1 MIMSMLYDINFI
13 IGLLVTLLL
22 TAIVSFYFT
31 QRIEEQN
38 EKISAMSMVVR
49 AMADELSYFRNNML
63 INSENVVKSVAP
75 SASTNVTTS
84 ASTNVTPSSVHVM
97 QGGAQYNEDSKSYVI
112 DLAKMGTTSD
122 INLIQVSDCESDEE
136 DSDSDS
142 DSDSDLDDSD
152 DSGSESVSE
161 SGSETDES
169 DSDEDLDINEL
180 QELGDNGESQVKSI
194 KINLSNELDKND
206 EVLDLDISEFTL
218 GDAQAEDAA
227 ALSVDDIINSLS
239 ISPDD
244 AVKTIN
250 VSLDQETEKALMDY
264 KKLPLDKLRALVQEK
279 KLCEDAS
286 KMKKKELFTLLGV

>member
-63 INSENVVKSVAP
+63 INPTGASSANAGQSVAP
-75 SASTNVTTS
+75 SNTSPNAS
-84 ASTNVTPSSVHVM
+84 PSPVQPM
-97 QGGAQYNEDSKSYVI
+97 QGGSQYNEDSKSYVI
-112 DLAKMGTTSD
+112 DLAKMGTTSE
-122 INLIQVSDCESDEE
+122 INLIQVSDCESEEE
-136 DSDSDS
+136 DSDSDNS
-142 DSDSDLDDSD
+142 DSDE
-152 DSGSESVSE
+152 SGSESESE
-161 SGSETDES
+161 SGSDSGSETDESES

-180 QELGDNGESQVKSI
+180 QELGDNGENQVKSI
-194 KINLSNELDKND
+194 KINLSNGDD
-206 EVLDLDISEFTL
+206 GLDLDISEFTL
-218 GDAQAEDAA
+218 GDTQSHDVA
-227 ALSVDDIINSLS
+227 ALSVDDIINSLTES
-239 ISPDD
+239 QDD
-244 AVKTIN
+244 AVKKIN
-250 VSLDQETEKALMDY
+250 VSLDQETDKAYIDY
-264 KKLPLDKLRALVQEK
+264 KKMPLDKLRAVVQEK

>member
-63 INSENVVKSVAP
+63 INSQNEVKSVAPNAVP
-75 SASTNVTTS
+75 SASTNVVQS
-84 ASTNVTPSSVHVM
+84 SNVGPVSTHVM

-122 INLIQVSDCESDEE
+122 INLIQVSDCESEEE

-142 DSDSDLDDSD
+142 DSDSSSESGS
-152 DSGSESVSE
+152 DSGSESDSD
-161 SGSETDES
+161 SD

-180 QELGDNGESQVKSI
+180 QELGDIKSDGENQVKSI
-194 KINLSNELDKND
+194 KINLSNDVSNGDDLLDV
-206 EVLDLDISEFTL
+206 EISEFTL
-218 GDAQAEDAA
+218 GDTHLQDEAT
-227 ALSVDDIINSLS
+227 LSVDDIINSLT
-239 ISPDD
+239 IAPED

-264 KKLPLDKLRALVQEK
+264 KKLPLDKLRAIVQEK

-286 KMKKKELFTLLGV
+286 KMKKKELFALLGV